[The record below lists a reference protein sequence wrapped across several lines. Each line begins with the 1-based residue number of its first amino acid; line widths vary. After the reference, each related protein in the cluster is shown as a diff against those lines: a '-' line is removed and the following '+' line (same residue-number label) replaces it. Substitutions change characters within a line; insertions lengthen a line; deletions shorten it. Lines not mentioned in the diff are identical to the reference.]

1 MNKQSMART
10 GARARAATGWV
21 MLALLLAGCAREAPA
36 PAAGPAAPQGAAP
49 AASPTPTLEQML
61 AARVAM
67 GDTTVQLADGRWQG
81 EPEAGGATRPSLQL
95 WEPTIL
101 FRNVDG
107 QPGEEGIALLSYD
120 GGGSGQFV
128 WVGAFSN
135 VDGQATATLTQVGDR
150 VRLFRAWVEHQQ
162 VHLDVIEAGPKDPAC
177 CPSQLM
183 RKAYAWKEGR
193 LELVSSEQVGNVS
206 INLLA
211 STDWVLVEMDG
222 KPLPAGIMPPT
233 ALVAYGK
240 ISGFAGCNRYS
251 GTIAEPQAGTVKL
264 DGLGVAGEKA
274 CDPAAT
280 GIEADFLK
288 RLGATQAYSFQAGR
302 LLLAGPDGLSLLF
315 SR

>member
-1 MNKQSMART
+1 MNTQSMVRT

-21 MLALLLAGCAREAPA
+21 ILGLLLAGCAREAPA
-36 PAAGPAAPQGAAP
+36 PDAGPAAPQGATP
-49 AASPTPTLEQML
+49 AASPTPTREQML

-107 QPGEEGIALLSYD
+107 QPGEEGIALLGYD
-120 GGGSGQFV
+120 GGGSGTFV
-128 WVGAFSN
+128 WLGAFAIY
-135 VDGQATATLTQVGDR
+135 DGQPIGTLTQVGDR
-150 VRLFRAWVEHQQ
+150 VQLFRAWVEHEQ

-183 RKAYAWKEGR
+183 RKAYAMKDGR
-193 LELVSSEQVGNVS
+193 LQLASSDKVGNVS

-222 KPLPAGIMPPT
+222 KPLPAGMMPPT
-233 ALVAYGK
+233 ALVAYGR
-240 ISGFAGCNRYS
+240 ISGFAGCNRYT

-264 DGLGVAGEKA
+264 DGLGVAGGKA
-274 CDPAAT
+274 CDPAAAS
-280 GIEADFLK
+280 IEADFLE
-288 RLGATQAYSFQAGR
+288 RLGATRAYSFQAGR
-302 LLLAGPDGLSLLF
+302 LLLAGPDGSSLLF